1 LHRQMMMEI
10 EVKAPLPDVDR
21 VRDRVSELGGRDFG
35 TSFQV
40 DEYYAHPTRDF
51 AVTDEALRL
60 RTENDLTV
68 ITYKGPKLDRET
80 KTREEFEVSVAN
92 RATMASIL
100 DRLGFRPVIRISKK
114 RQIFGLR
121 GITVCFDSVAG
132 LGDYIELEVDGE
144 DVEAGKKA
152 IFSLMEEI
160 GVSGN
165 ERRSYLELLMER
177 ARSGPEKMS

>member
-1 LHRQMMMEI
+1 MWRRCGTRWRSLE
-10 EVKAPLPDVDR
+10 
-21 VRDRVSELGGRDFG
+21 GRDFG

-51 AVTDEALRL
+51 AATDEALRL

-100 DRLGFRPVIRISKK
+100 DRLGFQSVMTISK
-114 RQIFGLR
+114 RADTS
-121 GITVCFDSVAG
+121 TV
-132 LGDYIELEVDGE
+132 
-144 DVEAGKKA
+144 
-152 IFSLMEEI
+152 
-160 GVSGN
+160 
-165 ERRSYLELLMER
+165 
-177 ARSGPEKMS
+177 

>member
-1 LHRQMMMEI
+1 MMEI
-10 EVKAPLPDVDR
+10 EVKAPLPDAAK
-21 VRDRVSELGGRDFG
+21 VRDRVAELGGRDFG
-35 TSFQV
+35 TSYQV

-51 AVTDEALRL
+51 AATDEALRL

-100 DRLGFRPVIRISKK
+100 DRLGFRPVIKISKQ
-114 RQIFGLR
+114 RQVFGLK
-121 GITVCFDSVAG
+121 GIIVCFDSVAG
-132 LGDYIELEVDGE
+132 LGEFIELEVDSD

-152 IFSLMEEI
+152 IFALMKEI

-165 ERRSYLELLMER
+165 ERRSYLELLMEK
-177 ARSGPEKMS
+177 ADSGPKKMN